1 MYGYNLDPD
10 LNKQKAFMTFMRQ
23 LKRQFD
29 SSKLLLKCFQCNN
42 GNVFMESLKEF
53 LSF

>member
-1 MYGYNLDPD
+1 MYGSNLDPD
-10 LNKQKAFMTFMRQ
+10 LNKQKAFMRQ

-42 GNVFMESLKEF
+42 GNVFMERLKEF